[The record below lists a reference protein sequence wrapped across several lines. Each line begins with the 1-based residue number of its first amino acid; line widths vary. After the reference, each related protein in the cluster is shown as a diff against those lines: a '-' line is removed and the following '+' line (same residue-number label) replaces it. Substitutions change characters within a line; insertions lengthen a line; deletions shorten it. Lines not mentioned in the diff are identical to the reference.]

1 MNSKLIYLMLVCVSS
16 LQISVLTWE
25 WAAYIVYIDDI
36 HCIARPTH
44 TQCLQAKEA
53 RQGSVRHLLPARRV
67 RGSGLRGWDAMDIAI
82 SPNNPVPMYQQI
94 VDQVTALILSGE
106 LKPGDPLPSIRKLAA
121 DLLASVITTRRA
133 YADLEAEGL
142 IVTRPGLGTFVADLT
157 PEDLE
162 RLKDR
167 AVIGHLADAVR
178 AGRNLGLR
186 DKEIVKLLY
195 DVLDRGIER
204 G

>member
-1 MNSKLIYLMLVCVSS
+1 
-16 LQISVLTWE
+16 
-25 WAAYIVYIDDI
+25 
-36 HCIARPTH
+36 
-44 TQCLQAKEA
+44 
-53 RQGSVRHLLPARRV
+53 
-67 RGSGLRGWDAMDIAI
+67 MDIAI

>member
-1 MNSKLIYLMLVCVSS
+1 
-16 LQISVLTWE
+16 
-25 WAAYIVYIDDI
+25 
-36 HCIARPTH
+36 
-44 TQCLQAKEA
+44 
-53 RQGSVRHLLPARRV
+53 
-67 RGSGLRGWDAMDIAI
+67 MDIAI

-94 VDQVTALILSGE
+94 VDQVTALILAGK
-106 LKPGDPLPSIRKLAA
+106 LKPGDSLPSIRKLAA

-142 IVTRPGLGTFVADLT
+142 IVTRPGLGGTFVADLT

-162 RLKDR
+162 RLKDG
-167 AVIGHLADAVR
+167 AVIGRLADAVR
-178 AGRNLGLR
+178 AGRNLGLP

-195 DVLDRGIER
+195 DVLDRGGIDR